1 MINPKKLTLKQL
13 LAQLTSRQ
21 GLIGG
26 SVLGLIASLVSL
38 YFLVPIFEKSE
49 ENAVDIIEVTT
60 TLNDTT
66 SKFEQTSEQLTQ
78 TSKDLATSNQKLAE
92 LKLVEVELF
101 SANDRISDLKESS
114 QKNETTI
121 INLEEEI
128 NNKNSNIESL
138 KDRTRALK
146 NNIAS
151 KKAALTKRAEWINDL
166 KKRDDEIVDN
176 AMHLVDNF
184 MKISDTNNA
193 FGEVSSASRDEL
205 LVDTLTLVNTLD
217 TQRNQRKMFVE
228 DLSQKLQK

>member
-1 MINPKKLTLKQL
+1 
-13 LAQLTSRQ
+13 
-21 GLIGG
+21 
-26 SVLGLIASLVSL
+26 
-38 YFLVPIFEKSE
+38 
-49 ENAVDIIEVTT
+49 
-60 TLNDTT
+60 
-66 SKFEQTSEQLTQ
+66 
-78 TSKDLATSNQKLAE
+78 
-92 LKLVEVELF
+92 VELF

-166 KKRDDEIVDN
+166 KKRDDEIVEN

>member
-121 INLEEEI
+121 TNLEEEI

-166 KKRDDEIVDN
+166 KKRDDEIVEN

>member
-78 TSKDLATSNQKLAE
+78 TSKDLATSNQKLSE

-121 INLEEEI
+121 TNLEEEI

-166 KKRDDEIVDN
+166 KKRDDEIVEN